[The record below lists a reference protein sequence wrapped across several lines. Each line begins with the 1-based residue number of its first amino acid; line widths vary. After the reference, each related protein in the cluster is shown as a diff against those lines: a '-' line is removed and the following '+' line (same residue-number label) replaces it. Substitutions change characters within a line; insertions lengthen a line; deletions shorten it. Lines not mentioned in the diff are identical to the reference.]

1 MTGTEGRTE
10 HGAGDSTEGT
20 VVVDARGLRCPL
32 PVIEAAR
39 AARDLPPG
47 TELEVLAT
55 DPATAL
61 DVPAWCRMRE
71 QAYVGEETADDGVPR
86 YVVRRL
92 R

>member
-1 MTGTEGRTE
+1 VNPDPGP
-10 HGAGDSTEGT
+10 AL
-20 VVVDARGLRCPL
+20 VDARGLLCPM

-61 DVPAWCRMRE
+61 DLPAWCRMRGHE
-71 QAYVGEETADDGVPR
+71 LLSVSTVAGTV
-86 YVVRRL
+86 VVRVRL
-92 R
+92 G